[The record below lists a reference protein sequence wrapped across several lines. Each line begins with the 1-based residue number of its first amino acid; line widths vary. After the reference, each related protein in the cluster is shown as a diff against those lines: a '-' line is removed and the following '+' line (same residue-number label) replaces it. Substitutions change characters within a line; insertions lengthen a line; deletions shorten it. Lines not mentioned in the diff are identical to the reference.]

1 MYAIIE
7 DGSHQYRVEEGSVV
21 IIDYREVKEG
31 DVLELNKVLLI
42 GSGDQINIGQP
53 LVAGAK
59 VMAEVIGFPRTKTV
73 TQYFRRRKNSKKLR
87 GHTQPHLR
95 VKVTSIVKA

>member
-1 MYAIIE
+1 MYAIFE

-21 IIDYREVKEG
+21 IIDYRDVKAG

-42 GSGDQINIGQP
+42 GAGDKINIGQP

-95 VKVTSIVKA
+95 VKVTSIVSA